1 MPTQPPPLLAL
12 CARHCRTA
20 PPRAWPALVV
30 ATLARCPRVVLHH
43 WARRQLKRPDK
54 ATPRPVSALQAG
66 ARAQTGS
73 ACTRR
78 CRGTMLKF
86 SSASRGSQQSWIWAR
101 PMGEDALLPFSPH
114 CPLARS
120 SPLCRSPHHSGL
132 RLSLLLFS
140 SSFFSSHPTTPST
153 YPSVSIFVSINL
165 STHLYLHLSDQHQ
178 TQPLPTSAERRSMT
192 RFCLPTALSAC
203 ATTTRSPSGRAHEGR
218 LRFLSQEPPFPPTI
232 GSFLAPQGARHH
244 PGKFFGAAARIDFL
258 LWAHGPHTHTVSS
271 QAL

>member
-1 MPTQPPPLLAL
+1 MSNSSTLLPKQLKSMVGSGKQHLPGRVGVSTLIFKGPFCIGHKTLPKGKSILIGARIDARSSFRPRPLLHGSDFPSPLRPSAAEGSQPGTSRGRNPTQPPPLLAL

-101 PMGEDALLPFSPH
+101 PMGEDAVLPFSPH

-120 SPLCRSPHHSGL
+120 SPLCSSPQHSGM
-132 RLSLLLFS
+132 RLSLLWFS
-140 SSFFSSHPTTPST
+140 SSFFSTHPTTPST
-153 YPSVSIFVSINL
+153 NPSFIYLCVYRSVYL
-165 STHLYLHLSDQHQ
+165 SL
-178 TQPLPTSAERRSMT
+178 
-192 RFCLPTALSAC
+192 
-203 ATTTRSPSGRAHEGR
+203 SPS
-218 LRFLSQEPPFPPTI
+218 L
-232 GSFLAPQGARHH
+232 
-244 PGKFFGAAARIDFL
+244 
-258 LWAHGPHTHTVSS
+258 
-271 QAL
+271 